1 MSRNAPRPSPTAST
15 RSSKAKRGAAAS
27 RQRPIH
33 SASPK
38 FHRFSRSGSPASL
51 QAPLA
56 RTPASVPP
64 QFPLSSPPTTC
75 QRRHFRRGKSRRPRG
90 DSHLT
95 SYLACGGALRAY
107 TPAAAYSRRA
117 LRGGALRS
125 HCDSRRRLRDG
136 AAWLE
141 ARLAAGAATDAAAHT
156 TRCAAASSRR
166 EGASRLSPA
175 LPLARFPA
183 TTPAGRP

>member
-1 MSRNAPRPSPTAST
+1 MRPGRRRPLRRDHPKRKEAPRLPAKGRFAPS
-15 RSSKAKRGAAAS
+15 
-27 RQRPIH
+27 
-33 SASPK
+33 
-38 FHRFSRSGSPASL
+38 FHRFSQRLACVLKSL

-56 RTPASVPP
+56 RLRPAPHGSLHP
-64 QFPLSSPPTTC
+64 PPTTC

-166 EGASRLSPA
+166 EGASRLFPA